1 MWSTTCTMGIH
12 TKNMTLVMSFFAL
25 LVLLGGCG
33 QGSSSAGGDWHWT
46 PPARLQA
53 GNSGS
58 TGAVIASPVQ
68 ADAQY
73 FVYAQGQAPE
83 FDRRDDSLNIASYDP
98 TAGYLGFPEQQRS
111 SIDDYRSYYISTS
124 PNRIVY
130 PSDRLNN
137 RRNNKHY
144 HRPYQNRRPT
154 NNRPR
159 W

>member
-1 MWSTTCTMGIH
+1 MWLTTSTMS
-12 TKNMTLVMSFFAL
+12 KQMKKMTLVMGLFTL
-25 LVLLGGCG
+25 LVLLSGCG

-58 TGAVIASPVQ
+58 SGAVIASPVQ

-83 FDRRDDSLNIASYDP
+83 FDRRDESLNIASYDS
-98 TAGYLGFPEQQRS
+98 TAGYLGFPEQQRT

-124 PNRIVY
+124 PDRIIY
-130 PSDRLNN
+130 PSE
-137 RRNNKHY
+137 RRGHGNY
-144 HRPYQNRRPT
+144 HRPRSNQRPTHRRPQ
-154 NNRPR
+154 RR
-159 W
+159 RR